1 MQALGLHFFM
11 FKNEHFLFSKV
22 LFVMI
27 INNNLKI

>member
-1 MQALGLHFFM
+1 MQAISLHFFM
-11 FKNEHFLFSKV
+11 FKNEHFLFLEV